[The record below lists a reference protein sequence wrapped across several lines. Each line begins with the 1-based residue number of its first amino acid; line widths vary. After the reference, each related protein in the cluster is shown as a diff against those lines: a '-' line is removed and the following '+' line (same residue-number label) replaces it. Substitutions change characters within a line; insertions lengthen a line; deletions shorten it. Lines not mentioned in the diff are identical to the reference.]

1 MISLIGTLIGFGTS
15 IVPEVLGY
23 FKQKQANEQELR
35 MLEAKAKYAS
45 QLSELRIKELDA
57 EAEIQ
62 ETKSIYEHDRTIDS
76 GPIINSLRGSVRPVI
91 TYLFFLMFAAVKGTL
106 IYAMI
111 TTQNMDCTIAIQM
124 AWDNETA
131 AIFSAIIAFWFGN
144 RAMGKARAHI
154 YSDKPNSSIA
164 SK

>member
-91 TYLFFLMFAAVKGTL
+91 TYLFFALFAGVKATL
-106 IYAMI
+106 IYALI
-111 TTQNMDCTIAIQM
+111 ANQNVEWTVAIQT
-124 AWDNETA
+124 AWDDDTA
-131 AIFSAIIAFWFGN
+131 AIFSAIMAFWFGN
-144 RAMGKARAHI
+144 RAMSKARA
-154 YSDKPNSSIA
+154 YRDKA
-164 SK
+164 GDK

>member
-1 MISLIGTLIGFGTS
+1 
-15 IVPEVLGY
+15 
-23 FKQKQANEQELR
+23 
-35 MLEAKAKYAS
+35 MLEAKAKYADK
-45 QLSELRIKELDA
+45 LSELKIKELDA
-57 EAEIQ
+57 QADISEAEN
-62 ETKSIYEHDRTIDS
+62 IYKHDQSLDA
-76 GPIINSLRGSVRPVI
+76 GPFVNGLRGSVRPVI
-91 TYLFFLMFAAVKGTL
+91 TYLFFIMFAAVKGTL

-111 TTQNMDCTIAIQM
+111 ATQNLDWTIAIQM